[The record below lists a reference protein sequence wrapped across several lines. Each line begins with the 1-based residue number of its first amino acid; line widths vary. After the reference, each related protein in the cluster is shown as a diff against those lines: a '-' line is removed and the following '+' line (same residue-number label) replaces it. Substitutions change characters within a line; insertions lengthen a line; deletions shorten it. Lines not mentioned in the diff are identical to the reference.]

1 MQFLTLALALA
12 APIAALPAAQSPRP
26 LEEPIKSPFPIH
38 HSCNATEQRQ
48 LATALQETVDL
59 VSHAKTH
66 ILRWGNESAI
76 YRKYFG
82 DRPSITAIGAYD
94 IIINGNSDNVL
105 FRCDNPD
112 GNCQLDGWAGHW
124 RGENATD
131 ETVICELSY
140 QTRRSLSTMC
150 GLGYTVSESETNTF
164 WAGDLLHRL
173 YHMPAIGQ
181 GLVEHYAD
189 GYEGVLELA
198 EGNKTE
204 SVHDSETLQ
213 YFALEVY
220 AYDVVVPGVGC
231 VGGDEEEA
239 TDDQTEETEEAPADE
254 QEDEAAGEEIPENCH
269 THEGGELHCI

>member
-1 MQFLTLALALA
+1 MQFLALALA
-12 APIAALPAAQSPRP
+12 LCASSPVTALPAKQTPLP
-26 LEEPIKSPFPIH
+26 LEDPVKSPFPIH

-48 LATALQETVDL
+48 LATALQETVTL
-59 VSHAKTH
+59 VSHAKDH

-82 DRPSITAIGAYD
+82 DRPSLTAIGAYD
-94 IIINGNSDNVL
+94 IIINGNPETIL

-112 GNCQLDGWAGHW
+112 GNCGLDGWAGHW

-140 QTRRSLSTMC
+140 TSRRPLSTMC
-150 GLGYTVSESETNTF
+150 SQGYTVSQSETNTF

-198 EGNKTE
+198 AGNGTE
-204 SVHDSETLQ
+204 AVHDSETLQ
-213 YFALEVY
+213 YFALEAY
-220 AYDVVVPGVGC
+220 AYDVAVPGVGC
-231 VGGDEEEA
+231 VGGEDEEEEGDE
-239 TDDQTEETEEAPADE
+239 TTEEPVQDDQDETAE
-254 QEDEAAGEEIPENCH
+254 EEIPENCH

>member
-1 MQFLTLALALA
+1 
-12 APIAALPAAQSPRP
+12 
-26 LEEPIKSPFPIH
+26 
-38 HSCNATEQRQ
+38 
-48 LATALQETVDL
+48 
-59 VSHAKTH
+59 
-66 ILRWGNESAI
+66 
-76 YRKYFG
+76 
-82 DRPSITAIGAYD
+82 
-94 IIINGNSDNVL
+94 
-105 FRCDNPD
+105 
-112 GNCQLDGWAGHW
+112 
-124 RGENATD
+124 
-131 ETVICELSY
+131 
-140 QTRRSLSTMC
+140 MC
-150 GLGYTVSESETNTF
+150 ALGYTVSESETNTF

-231 VGGDEEEA
+231 VGDDEEA
-239 TDDQTEETEEAPADE
+239 TNDQTEETEEAPADE
-254 QEDEAAGEEIPENCH
+254 QEDEPAEEEIPENCH

>member
-12 APIAALPAAQSPRP
+12 APIMALPAAQSPVP
-26 LEEPIKSPFPIH
+26 LEDPVKSPFPIH

-48 LATALQETVDL
+48 IATALQETVDL
-59 VSHAKTH
+59 VSHAKKH

-94 IIINGNSDNVL
+94 IIINGKNDDVL

-112 GNCQLDGWAGHW
+112 GNCGLDGWAGHW
-124 RGENATD
+124 RGENGTD

-140 QTRRSLSTMC
+140 QVRRPLSTMC
-150 GLGYTVSESETNTF
+150 SLGYTISESETNTF
-164 WAGDLLHRL
+164 WASDLLHRL

-181 GLVEHYAD
+181 GFVEHYAD

-198 EGNKTE
+198 GGNRTE
-204 SVHDSETLQ
+204 AVHDSETLQ

-231 VGGDEEEA
+231 VGGEEEESSEEQ
-239 TDDQTEETEEAPADE
+239 TEDTEETATDV
-254 QEDEAAGEEIPENCH
+254 QDDEAAEEDIPENCH
-269 THEGGELHCI
+269 THEGGVLHCI